1 MEGRIGKYQLKSELG
16 RGMNSVVWLVFD
28 EFLNSDLAL
37 KVYQAQP
44 GMSLPVSADVQFV
57 SEAALA
63 GRLVHPNIVTIIDA
77 VAEEGRRYVAME
89 YVAGGNL
96 ARHTRPGTLLPVSDV
111 IQIAFKCSSALDYAS
126 RQGVVHR
133 DIKPSNVLLGPGLE
147 VKVTDFGAAFVAG
160 VATTQR
166 FRLASPSY
174 TAPEQIRDEPPSAQS
189 DMFSLGV
196 MLLELLTGER
206 PFRASTDAETLE
218 RVLRMPAP
226 APSRLR
232 PELPRSVDDIV
243 LRMLQ
248 KSGEDRYPTW
258 ADAALDLARV
268 GRLSVYEQDLPDSE
282 KLLALR
288 ASPITAALD
297 PFEQYELARAARW
310 RRVPAQTVILR
321 EGEQGDSLFLMASG
335 EAKVTVQ
342 GRLLDVLRRGDCFG
356 DMGYA
361 QGPEA
366 VRSATIQAGT
376 DAVVAEIPSAAL
388 EALPDR
394 IQLKLVRTLLRV
406 MAERLAFGNQRLS
419 RQPS

>member
-1 MEGRIGKYQLKSELG
+1 
-16 RGMNSVVWLVFD
+16 
-28 EFLNSDLAL
+28 
-37 KVYQAQP
+37 
-44 GMSLPVSADVQFV
+44 
-57 SEAALA
+57 
-63 GRLVHPNIVTIIDA
+63 
-77 VAEEGRRYVAME
+77 
-89 YVAGGNL
+89 
-96 ARHTRPGTLLPVSDV
+96 
-111 IQIAFKCSSALDYAS
+111 
-126 RQGVVHR
+126 
-133 DIKPSNVLLGPGLE
+133 
-147 VKVTDFGAAFVAG
+147 
-160 VATTQR
+160 
-166 FRLASPSY
+166 
-174 TAPEQIRDEPPSAQS
+174 
-189 DMFSLGV
+189 
-196 MLLELLTGER
+196 
-206 PFRASTDAETLE
+206 
-218 RVLRMPAP
+218 
-226 APSRLR
+226 
-232 PELPRSVDDIV
+232 
-243 LRMLQ
+243 MLQ

>member
-1 MEGRIGKYQLKSELG
+1 MDGRIGKYVLKSELG
-16 RGMNSVVWLVFD
+16 RGIDSVVWLVFD

-37 KVYQAQP
+37 KVYQAPP
-44 GMSLPVSADVQFV
+44 GMTLPATADVQFV
-57 SEAALA
+57 SEASLA

-89 YVAGGNL
+89 YVAGGSL
-96 ARHTRPGTLLPVSDV
+96 AAHIRPGSLLPVADV

-147 VKVTDFGAAFVAG
+147 VKVTDFGAAFVVG

-166 FRLASPSY
+166 FRLGSPAY
-174 TAPEQIRDEPPSAQS
+174 VAPEQIRDEAPSAQC

-232 PELPRSVDDIV
+232 PELPRSIDDIV
-243 LRMLQ
+243 LRLLQ
-248 KSGEDRYPTW
+248 KAPADRYPSW
-258 ADAALDLARV
+258 ADAALDLARA
-268 GRLSVYEQDLPDSE
+268 GRLSVFDQDVPDSE

-288 ASPITAALD
+288 ASAVTAALD
-297 PFEQYELARAARW
+297 PFEQYDLARAAHW
-310 RRVPAQTVILR
+310 KRVPAQTVILR
-321 EGEQGDSLFLMASG
+321 EGDRGDSLFLVASG
-335 EAKVTVQ
+335 EVKVTAQ

-356 DMGYA
+356 DMGFA

-366 VRSATIQAGT
+366 VRSATVQAGT
-376 DAVVAEIPSAAL
+376 DALIAEIPGQAL
-388 EALPDR
+388 EALPER
-394 IQLKLVRTLLRV
+394 LQLKLVRTLLRV
-406 MAERLAFGNQRLS
+406 MAERIAFGNQRLS
-419 RQPS
+419 RQPP